1 MKNNVRVGRPFI
13 IVVSISQS
21 AIDLGLQVGSIRP
34 IGAHLLDPIH
44 SLDAFVL
51 ILVQCFTVDIDG
63 DRVKPTLLGED

>member
-21 AIDLGLQVGSIRP
+21 AIDLGLQVGSI
-34 IGAHLLDPIH
+34 GAHLLDPIH

-51 ILVQCFTVDIDG
+51 ILVQCLTVDIDG